1 MDWVEKSPSLNPTLN
16 LIQPNPYTP
25 VLEKLGLDIC
35 TLYPFLFLYVFF
47 GFEANLDAAARAL
60 AKLHSCNLTGT
71 VSFGACSQVPSP
83 NMSLSFSKGLR

>member
-1 MDWVEKSPSLNPTLN
+1 MGWVEKSPSLNPTLN

-47 GFEANLDAAARAL
+47 GFEANLDAAACAL
-60 AKLHSCNLTGT
+60 AK
-71 VSFGACSQVPSP
+71 
-83 NMSLSFSKGLR
+83 